1 MKAPD
6 PSPQKGSR
14 PMPSTKKYRQLHD
27 RVLARP
33 GAAERLRALRDDTLT
48 EIGLDALRRKLE
60 RSQADIAAELGI
72 SQPAVSQLEHGGDPR
87 LSTLRNYVSG
97 LGARLGV
104 FAIFE
109 DGEGVT
115 AIPLRIGGDP
125 LAAPPGVQ

>member
-1 MKAPD
+1 
-6 PSPQKGSR
+6 
-14 PMPSTKKYRQLHD
+14 MPSTKNYRQLHD

-33 GAAERLRALRDDTLT
+33 GAADRLRALRDDTLA

-72 SQPAVSQLEHGGDPR
+72 SQPAVSQLEHGDDPR

-104 FAIFE
+104 FAIFGTGE
-109 DGEGVT
+109 DIT
-115 AIPLRIGGDP
+115 AIPLKIGGNGSESP
-125 LAAPPGVQ
+125 RGRNEQT

>member
-1 MKAPD
+1 
-6 PSPQKGSR
+6 
-14 PMPSTKKYRQLHD
+14 MPSTKNYRQLHD

-33 GAAERLRALRDDTLT
+33 GAADRLHALRDDTLA

-72 SQPAVSQLEHGGDPR
+72 SQPAVSQLEHSDDPR
-87 LSTLRNYVSG
+87 LSTLRTYVSG

-109 DGEGVT
+109 DGEDIT
-115 AIPLRIGGDP
+115 AIPLKIGGDRMGSP
-125 LAAPPGVQ
+125 RGCSD